1 MPDSTEPLDLDAMP
15 SATGAAA
22 EGLER
27 ERAGGLPYE
36 DYFRFLAQFERTEEE
51 LRRIPPATG
60 PRFTLD

>member
-15 SATGAAA
+15 SATGADA

-27 ERAGGLPYE
+27 ERAGGLPYG

-51 LRRIPPATG
+51 LRRIPPTTG